1 MDPEV
6 RKNKVKKYGSFL
18 YCPDRATL
26 CFCCNT
32 ENGTC
37 ERGSC
42 ILDDPEYISLQ
53 RRIEENRAKNAEEEK
68 AARAAEKK
76 EMKKPEKSREQILKG
91 EIAKFENFARK
102 YYRNNNPKKGDEMI
116 AKVIRMRGELNALE
130 RKKNGRA

>member
-1 MDPEV
+1 MFLLQH
-6 RKNKVKKYGSFL
+6 RK
-18 YCPDRATL
+18 RH
-26 CFCCNT
+26 
-32 ENGTC
+32 C

-42 ILDDPEYISLQ
+42 ILDDPEYIALQ
-53 RRIEENRAKNAEEEK
+53 RRIEENRAKNGRRGKGCKSCRKERDEETREEP
-68 AARAAEKK
+68 RADF
-76 EMKKPEKSREQILKG
+76 KG

>member
-1 MDPEV
+1 MNPEV

-42 ILDDPEYISLQ
+42 ILDDPEYIALQ

-68 AARAAEKK
+68 AARAAEKERDEETREK
-76 EMKKPEKSREQILKG
+76 PRADFKRRDREIRKFCEKILQKQQPEKR
-91 EIAKFENFARK
+91 R
-102 YYRNNNPKKGDEMI
+102 RDD
-116 AKVIRMRGELNALE
+116 R
-130 RKKNGRA
+130 